1 MIGFSI
7 MQSHLWKKL
16 LKPLFADTLRN
27 LKRICLLSHWQPV
40 VQFFHIRIMVFFS
53 FFWQWLRETEN
64 KSVLFRFSKILK
76 ND

>member
-27 LKRICLLSHWQPV
+27 LKRICLLSHWQSV
-40 VQFFHIRIMVFFS
+40 AQFFHIRIMVFF
-53 FFWQWLRETEN
+53 
-64 KSVLFRFSKILK
+64 LFSGNGRGKLK
-76 ND
+76 TSQCYLGSLKF